1 MAKALVG
8 HLVGNDPRSARETWL
23 LRRRVADLEA
33 EVLRLQADNDRLA
46 AAYREARAAALRS
59 EQRTADL
66 EAARVLEPA
75 LH

>member
-8 HLVGNDPRSARETWL
+8 HIGGHDPRLAREALL

-33 EVLRLQADNDRLA
+33 EITRLQDRNDSLTTALREHELA
-46 AAYREARAAALRS
+46 AELSTERL
-59 EQRTADL
+59 
-66 EAARVLEPA
+66 LEPA